1 MNPLL
6 RYCGEVATCT
16 VLWHLL
22 HLALRSALHA
32 TISLRRT
39 NTDRRHPSPPAP
51 ETIAATS
58 ARSTLGTPSL
68 SSQRRKGV
76 DTDFNNRNETIN
88 KSNNNSGEND
98 DDVEDDNVRLKIRT
112 KLRRQ
117 GASYLVS
124 TIHAVVQTA
133 RGLNHLFT
141 LFRAPITLK
150 LYHPSN
156 DLYPGHLASLLSTT
170 TLGSSTKYL
179 RENDAILASNL
190 LLTSYLLSDL
200 IFVLLNY
207 PSLGRMDVVLHH
219 TAFLYCSVIGGYYQM
234 NTFMFTWLIIGE
246 ASTPLLNL
254 RWLLLTL
261 TTKSKTKSKT
271 SSRSLS
277 LTSTPRSTASVLLTV
292 TQALFALLFFVTRVC
307 VYSLGLYYQFEI
319 IADFPAHLPKWAIF
333 STLVFV
339 IAGFLLNL
347 FWFFKIAGKFFG
359 RGRGRSRTNTIRKR
373 PRVVLVQ
380 PADEQATLTTAS
392 ATSWIK

>member
-1 MNPLL
+1 M
-6 RYCGEVATCT
+6 
-16 VLWHLL
+16 LWHLL
-22 HLALRSALHA
+22 HLALRYVLHA
-32 TISLRRT
+32 TIPLRRAS
-39 NTDRRHPSPPAP
+39 TDRRHPSAFSSSAP
-51 ETIAATS
+51 GTISATTS
-58 ARSTLGTPSL
+58 GRSNAPTGSTSQ
-68 SSQRRKGV
+68 SSHRRNGI
-76 DTDFNNRNETIN
+76 DTDLNHNRHDNMHKCNNHNY
-88 KSNNNSGEND
+88 GEND
-98 DDVEDDNVRLKIRT
+98 EDVEDDDVRLKIRT

-141 LFRAPITLK
+141 LFRSPITLK
-150 LYHPSN
+150 LYHPEN
-156 DLYPGHLASLLSTT
+156 DLYPGHMASLLSTT

-207 PSLGRMDVVLHH
+207 PTLGRMDVVLHH

-261 TTKSKTKSKT
+261 TTKSKTKSRT
-271 SSRSLS
+271 SSRSAS
-277 LTSTPRSTASVLLTV
+277 STSTWRSTASVLLTV

-319 IADFPAHLPKWAIF
+319 MADFPTHLPKWAIY

-347 FWFFKIAGKFFG
+347 YWFFKIARKFCG
-359 RGRGRSRTNTIRKR
+359 RGRSRSRTNTIKKR

-380 PADEQATLTTAS
+380 PADEQATMTTAN
-392 ATSWIK
+392 AAVR